1 MKYLLSIVLVVS
13 LSCANIRAQEVSV
26 EKSIWG
32 AQILMLPLSVYNESK
47 LTNEIALRS
56 ELSWGFSWS
65 GGGYYDSSGRWEVIP
80 YLVVEPRYY
89 YNLNRRL
96 EKGKRIDGNSGN
108 YLSLYTCIQP
118 GIGFKS
124 DNARIDPGV
133 FVIPMYGLKRNI
145 GKRFN
150 FELAYGIGYGWIYE
164 EYTYFNGETHRET
177 DSGVL
182 LNFRLAIGYM
192 FKKG

>member
-65 GGGYYDSSGRWEVIP
+65 G
-80 YLVVEPRYY
+80 
-89 YNLNRRL
+89 
-96 EKGKRIDGNSGN
+96 
-108 YLSLYTCIQP
+108 
-118 GIGFKS
+118 
-124 DNARIDPGV
+124 
-133 FVIPMYGLKRNI
+133 
-145 GKRFN
+145 
-150 FELAYGIGYGWIYE
+150 
-164 EYTYFNGETHRET
+164 
-177 DSGVL
+177 
-182 LNFRLAIGYM
+182 
-192 FKKG
+192 